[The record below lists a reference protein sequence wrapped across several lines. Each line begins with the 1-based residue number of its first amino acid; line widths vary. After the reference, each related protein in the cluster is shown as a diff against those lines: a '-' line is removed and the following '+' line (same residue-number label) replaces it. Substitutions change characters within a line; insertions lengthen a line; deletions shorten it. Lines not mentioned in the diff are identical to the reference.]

1 MLHNKQGGAAHA
13 SLDWAGTIYKSET
26 MTQLKIPSPLRTFSG
41 GQAVVEVTGST
52 VAEAMDSLVK
62 QHPDLRQHLFNG
74 QEDLRPFVNLY
85 LNSEDIRHL
94 QNLDTPIQS
103 GDRLMIVPSIAGGL
117 EKVDHAA
124 LRTNQ
129 ALIISLSLLAFI
141 LDQPWLV
148 ALVALILAVGTAF
161 KFPGFG
167 FVYRR
172 LLRPAKIVKADIQAD
187 NAEPHRFSQ
196 GIGAFV
202 LILAAG
208 ALFLGGTLIG
218 WGLVWLVIVLA
229 ALNLFVGFCAGCAL
243 YYWLARFEVPGFVKS
258 PPGEPLPGTQQKV

>member
-1 MLHNKQGGAAHA
+1 
-13 SLDWAGTIYKSET
+13 
-26 MTQLKIPSPLRTFSG
+26 MTQLKIPSPLRTYSG

-52 VAEAMDSLVK
+52 VAEAMDSLVE

-94 QNLDTPIQS
+94 QNLNTPLQPD
-103 GDRLMIVPSIAGGL
+103 DRLMIVPSIAGGL

-129 ALIISLSLLAFI
+129 ALIIILSLLAFI

-148 ALVALILAVGTAF
+148 VFIAVIMTAGTVF
-161 KFPGFG
+161 KVPGFA

-172 LLRPAKIVKADIQAD
+172 LLLPLNILQADIQAD
-187 NAEPHRFSQ
+187 NPEPHRFAQ

-202 LILAAG
+202 LILASA
-208 ALFLGGTLIG
+208 ALFIGSSIIG

-229 ALNLFVGFCAGCAL
+229 GLNLFVGFCAGCTL
-243 YYWLARFEVPGFVKS
+243 YYWLNRLDVPGFVKAS
-258 PPGEPLPGTQQKV
+258 PEDSLPGTQPKV